1 MRVAMETPKAKHEE
15 NTTGGT
21 EIKFSSVIREFC
33 DNTTAHGLGR
43 IHFVSHWI
51 RKVFWSLLFIG
62 AVTMLCIQVHT
73 LFDKYRKRPLTTLV
87 TVKTETVSPSR
98 PSCSL

>member
-1 MRVAMETPKAKHEE
+1 MRVAMETPEAKHEE

-21 EIKFSSVIREFC
+21 EIKFSSVMQEFC

-43 IHFVSHWI
+43 IHLFNQWI